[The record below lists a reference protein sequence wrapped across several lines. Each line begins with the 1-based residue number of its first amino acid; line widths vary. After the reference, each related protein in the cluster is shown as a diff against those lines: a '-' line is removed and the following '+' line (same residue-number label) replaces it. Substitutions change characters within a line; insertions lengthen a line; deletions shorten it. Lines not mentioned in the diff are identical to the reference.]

1 LPPPAL
7 EPVAQVRVGSPKELT
22 VDRLIRFTIANI
34 AIGSTIG
41 WSTGAALLVS
51 NAGGLRDMIV
61 NSANPPVMLAL
72 MAVPVGWLFGIG
84 YLATALMFL
93 SEADEA

>member
-1 LPPPAL
+1 VNTL
-7 EPVAQVRVGSPKELT
+7 V
-22 VDRLIRFTIANI
+22 RFTIANI

-41 WSTGAALLVS
+41 WAAGAALFIS
-51 NAGGLRDMIV
+51 NAGGLRDMIL
-61 NSANPPVMLAL
+61 NSANPPVLAAM

-93 SEADEA
+93 GEDQDG

>member
-1 LPPPAL
+1 MNTL
-7 EPVAQVRVGSPKELT
+7 V
-22 VDRLIRFTIANI
+22 RFTIANL

-41 WSTGAALLVS
+41 WSAGAALFIS
-51 NAGGLRDMIV
+51 NAGGLRDIIL
-61 NSANPPVMLAL
+61 NSANPPVFAAM

-93 SEADEA
+93 SEGEEL

>member
-1 LPPPAL
+1 
-7 EPVAQVRVGSPKELT
+7 

-41 WSTGAALLVS
+41 WSAGAALLIS

-61 NSANPPVMLAL
+61 NSANPPVLLAL

-93 SEADEA
+93 SEGDEA